1 MGEPRQPEEPAEQAA
16 RRFDLRPL
24 LPPVRDQGM
33 RGTCLAF
40 ALTAAHEIAR
50 AGGKQVREDLSEAAL
65 YWGCKQIDGDTGSGS
80 EWTSA
85 AAALERWGQ
94 PPEEWWPYNG
104 ALEAEGAQPPAGAPD
119 PGTGHHAR
127 LRPVDSSVEKIKRE
141 VHQGR
146 AVALGLWLSRGFF
159 APVRGYIPFEGPADL
174 IDEGHAVLVVGYDD
188 GTAPESGVL
197 IIRNS
202 WGTEWG
208 DAGYGYLPYAY
219 LETGASAWV
228 VEPEPAP
235 G

>member
-1 MGEPRQPEEPAEQAA
+1 MREPRQPEEPAEQAA
-16 RRFDLRPL
+16 RRLDLRPL

-94 PPEEWWPYNG
+94 PPEERWPYRG
-104 ALEAEGAQPPAGAPD
+104 DPDAETAPPPAGALD
-119 PGTGHHAR
+119 TAICRHAR
-127 LRPVDSSVEKIKRE
+127 LRPVDASVEEIKRQLQ
-141 VHQGR
+141 QGR

-159 APVRGYIPFEGPADL
+159 TPVRGHIPFDGSGDVL
-174 IDEGHAVLVVGYDD
+174 DEGHAVLVVGYED
-188 GTAPESGVL
+188 GAAPGIGVL

-202 WGTEWG
+202 WGAGWG
-208 DAGYGYLPYAY
+208 DGGYGYLPYAY
-219 LETGASAWV
+219 LKTGANAWV
-228 VEPEPAP
+228 VEPETAAE
-235 G
+235 